1 MTKPPTVRRSAL
13 VLGLAC
19 LLSLIAAP
27 AMAQPER
34 WSNPAPVNPM
44 TAIIVF
50 LAAPV
55 LLAIGISLVVVISGA
70 GKGHLGSAVVARD
83 DNG

>member
-1 MTKPPTVRRSAL
+1 MAANHRRARTDTLGGMTKPPTVRRSAL

-34 WSNPAPVNPM
+34 WSDPAPVNPM
-44 TAIIVF
+44 TAIIV
-50 LAAPV
+50 
-55 LLAIGISLVVVISGA
+55 S
-70 GKGHLGSAVVARD
+70 
-83 DNG
+83 